1 MKTEKGEKEAMAVN
15 AHAVIQAIVRA
26 LEEPPARA
34 RQVRK
39 PVITISRAIGSGGD
53 YVARSVAGR
62 LGIELYDAEIIGGI
76 ASEANVSASL
86 MQTLNEKLDAVD
98 AWIYSAVFGKHVSR
112 DEYVHFLS
120 TVIRGLYHTGG
131 VIVGRGGHVILA
143 GRDVLR
149 VRIVGSVEACAT
161 RISEEDGTSYAEA
174 KRKVQDSVKK
184 RGKFIWDMFHSRY
197 NEPTNFDLV
206 INTDYFRRLDDV
218 VELLLLAIRARGLD
232 RKWSPPQQLAAAK
245 SAT

>member
-1 MKTEKGEKEAMAVN
+1 MAVN
-15 AHAVIQAIVRA
+15 AQAVIQAIVRA

-39 PVITISRAIGSGGD
+39 PVITISRTPGSGGD
-53 YVARSVAGR
+53 YIARSVAER
-62 LGIELYDAEIIGGI
+62 LNIELYGSEIINGI
-76 ASEANVSASL
+76 AGEANVSASL

-120 TVIRGLYHTGG
+120 TIIRGLYHTGG
-131 VIVGRGGHVILA
+131 VIIGRGGHVILA

-161 RISEEDGTSYAEA
+161 RISEEEGISYAEA
-174 KRKVQDSVKK
+174 KRGVQDATKR
-184 RGKFIWDMFHSRY
+184 RGKFVWDMFHSRY
-197 NEPTNFDLV
+197 NDPTNFDLV
-206 INTDYFRRLDDV
+206 LNTDYFRRLDDV
-218 VELLLLAIRARGLD
+218 VELVLMAVSARGLD
-232 RKWSPPQQLAAAK
+232 RRWSSPPRQMAGAK
-245 SAT
+245 GGE

>member
-1 MKTEKGEKEAMAVN
+1 MAVN

-39 PVITISRAIGSGGD
+39 PVITLSRTIGSGGD
-53 YVARSVAGR
+53 YIARALADR
-62 LGIELYDAEIIGGI
+62 LGIELYGAEIINAI
-76 ASEANVSASL
+76 ATEANVSPNLIANL
-86 MQTLNEKLDAVD
+86 TERLDAID

-120 TVIRGLYHTGG
+120 TVVRGLYHTGG
-131 VIVGRGGHVILA
+131 VIVGRGAHVILA

-161 RISEEDGTSYAEA
+161 RISEQDGTSYAEA
-174 KRKVQDSVKK
+174 KRKVQESNKR
-184 RGKFIWDMFHSRY
+184 RGKFIWDLFHSRY
-197 NEPTNFDLV
+197 NDPTNFDII
-206 INTDYFRRLDDV
+206 INTDYFRKLDDV
-218 VELLLLAIRARGLD
+218 VEIILLAVRARGLD
-232 RKWSPPQQLAAAK
+232 RKWSAPQPQPTP
-245 SAT
+245 SPQPN

>member
-1 MKTEKGEKEAMAVN
+1 MSGN
-15 AHAVIQAIVRA
+15 AQIAIQAIVRA
-26 LEEPPARA
+26 LDEPPARM

-39 PVITISRAIGSGGD
+39 PVVTISRTIGSGGD
-53 YVARSVAGR
+53 YVARNVADR
-62 LGIELYDAEIIGGI
+62 LQVELYDTQVIDAI
-76 ASEANVSASL
+76 AREANVSPHL
-86 MQTLNEKLDAVD
+86 MQTLNDKLDAVD

-112 DEYVHFLS
+112 DDTAHFLS

-131 VIVGRGGHVILA
+131 VIVGRGSHVILA

-161 RISEEDGTSYAEA
+161 RISEQEQLSYAEA
-174 KRKVQDSVKK
+174 KRKVQENNKR

-197 NEPTNFDLV
+197 NDPTNFDLV

-218 VELLLLAIRARGLD
+218 VELVMMAVKARGID
-232 RKWSPPQQLAAAK
+232 AKWPAGDKGDTAQNGAH
-245 SAT
+245 

>member
-1 MKTEKGEKEAMAVN
+1 MVVN
-15 AHAVIQAIVRA
+15 AQAVIQAIVRA
-26 LEEPPARA
+26 LEEPPARI

-39 PVITISRAIGSGGD
+39 PVITISRTLGSGGD
-53 YVARSVAGR
+53 YIARSVADR
-62 LGIELYDAEIIGGI
+62 LGIELYGEDIINGI
-76 ASEANVSASL
+76 ATEANVSASL

-161 RISEEDGTSYAEA
+161 RISEQEGIGYAEA
-174 KRKVQDSVKK
+174 KRKVQENMKH
-184 RGKFIWDMFHSRY
+184 RGKFIWDLFHSRY
-197 NEPTNFDLV
+197 NDPTNFDLV
-206 INTDYFRRLDDV
+206 VNTDYFRRLDDV
-218 VELLLLAIRARGLD
+218 IELVLMAMRARGLD
-232 RKWSPPQQLAAAK
+232 RKWTGPQQVTAAK
-245 SAT
+245 TGG

>member
-1 MKTEKGEKEAMAVN
+1 MAVN

-39 PVITISRAIGSGGD
+39 PVITVSRTIGSGGD
-53 YVARSVAGR
+53 YVARTVADR
-62 LGIELYDAEIIGGI
+62 LGIELFGSEIINGI
-76 ASEANVSASL
+76 AAEANVSTSL
-86 MQTLNEKLDAVD
+86 MQTLNEKLDSVD

-131 VIVGRGGHVILA
+131 VVVGRGGHVILA

-161 RISEEDGTSYAEA
+161 RISEQDGTSYAEA
-174 KRKVQDSVKK
+174 KRKVQESNKR
-184 RGKFIWDMFHSRY
+184 RGKFIWDLFHSRY
-197 NEPTNFDLV
+197 NDPTNFDLV

-218 VELLLLAIRARGLD
+218 VEIILMAVRARGID
-232 RKWSPPQQLAAAK
+232 RKWAPQQGDVNV
-245 SAT
+245 